1 MDEKF
6 DLFGVPIPDG
16 HGKRGRPAHIAT
28 SENINRVK
36 MLLAFGWSNER
47 IATAMKIS
55 QPTLRKN
62 YFQVLEQRSAARDQ
76 MEAARALK
84 LWDLAMAGNVG
95 AFKELSRVI
104 ETNDAMVAA
113 RAYRGDDDEEPKP
126 EKIGKKEQAQRDAE
140 QAEQSDTW
148 GDDLKFRGRVN

>member
-6 DLFGVPIPDG
+6 DLFGMPIPEG
-16 HGKRGRPAHIAT
+16 HGKRGRPSHIPT
-28 SENINRVK
+28 TETINRVK

-47 IATAMKIS
+47 IAGALKLS

-95 AFKELSRVI
+95 AFKELARVI
-104 ETNDAMVAA
+104 EKNDAMVAA
-113 RAYRGDDDEEPKP
+113 RAYRGDDDDETKP
-126 EKIGKKEQAQRDAE
+126 EKIGKKEQAQIAAE
-140 QAEQSDTW
+140 EAEQSDAW